1 MVSNS
6 TDPSD
11 YCTLD
16 TCPLSL
22 ANFNYVPNLAGNVL
36 YLVLFGTMLVANL
49 GLGIYYRTWGYLVG
63 MIGGLA
69 LEVVGYVGRIQL
81 HYNPFPFDPFLEYL
95 ICLTIGPAFMSAAI
109 YICLGHI
116 VIVYGEDISRLKPR
130 TYTII
135 FVLCDFLSLVLQAAG
150 GAITSTAGHDQQS
163 LRQTGINIMIAG
175 LASQVASLGVF
186 LCLCADFAWRVY
198 KNPDKLNDSM
208 YHIRKTL
215 KWKAFLIG
223 LTVATLAIFVRSIFR
238 VAELRE
244 GFDGPLANDEVT
256 FMILEGAMM
265 VIASLCLTVLH
276 PGYCFGGYWDQTS
289 WKAIKQS
296 SQLSLNELKARN
308 SRA

>member
-1 MVSNS
+1 MVSNT

-22 ANFNYVPNLAGNVL
+22 ANFNYVPNLAGNLL
-36 YLVLFGTMLVANL
+36 YLALFGTMLVANL

-69 LEVVGYVGRIQL
+69 LEVIGYVGRIQL
-81 HYNPFPFDPFLEYL
+81 HYNPFPFSPFLQYL
-95 ICLTIGPAFMSAAI
+95 ICLTLGPAFLSAAI

-116 VIVYGEDISRLKPR
+116 VVVYGEGISRLKPR

-150 GAITSTAGHDQQS
+150 GAITSIADNDQQG

-175 LASQVASLGVF
+175 LSSQVASLAVF
-186 LCLCADFAWRVY
+186 LFLCADFAWRVY
-198 KNPDKLNDSM
+198 KNPNKLNESM
-208 YHIRKTL
+208 DHVRKTL

-223 LTVATLAIFVRSIFR
+223 LTVATLAIFVRSVFR
-238 VAELRE
+238 VAELQE

-265 VIASLCLTVLH
+265 AMATLCLTVLH

-289 WKAIKQS
+289 WRSIKQS
-296 SQLSLNELKARN
+296 SQLSLMELKAQN

>member
-1 MVSNS
+1 MVSNT

-22 ANFNYVPNLAGNVL
+22 ANFNYVPNLAGNLL
-36 YLVLFGTMLVANL
+36 YLALFGTMLVANL

-69 LEVVGYVGRIQL
+69 LEVIGYVGRVQL

-95 ICLTIGPAFMSAAI
+95 ICLTIGPAFLSAVI

-116 VIVYGEDISRLKPR
+116 VVVYGEGISRLKPR

-150 GAITSTAGHDQQS
+150 GAITSTADHDQQD

-198 KNPDKLNDSM
+198 KNPDKLNESM
-208 YHIRKTL
+208 YQVRKTL

-265 VIASLCLTVLH
+265 VIATLCLTVLH

-289 WKAIKQS
+289 WKSIKQS
-296 SQLSLNELKARN
+296 SQLSLTELKAQN

>member
-22 ANFNYVPNLAGNVL
+22 ANFDYVPNLASNVL
-36 YLVLFGTMLVANL
+36 YLALFGTMLVANL

-69 LEVVGYVGRIQL
+69 LEVIGYVGRVQL

-95 ICLTIGPAFMSAAI
+95 ICLTIGPAFLSAAI

-116 VIVYGEDISRLKPR
+116 VVVYGEDISRLKPR

-135 FVLCDFLSLVLQAAG
+135 FVVCDFLSLVLQAAG
-150 GAITSTAGHDQQS
+150 GAITSTADHDQQD

-198 KNPDKLNDSM
+198 KNPDKLNESM

-223 LTVATLAIFVRSIFR
+223 LTVATFAIFVRSIFR

-244 GFDGPLANDEVT
+244 GFNGPLANDEVT

-265 VIASLCLTVLH
+265 VIATLCLTVLH

-289 WKAIKQS
+289 WKSIKQS

>member
-1 MVSNS
+1 MASNS

-11 YCTLD
+11 YCTLG

-22 ANFNYVPNLAGNVL
+22 ANFDYVPNLAGNLL
-36 YLVLFGTMLVANL
+36 YLALFGTMLVANL

-69 LEVVGYVGRIQL
+69 LEVVGYVGRVQL

-95 ICLTIGPAFMSAAI
+95 ICLTIGPAFFSAAI
-109 YICLGHI
+109 YICLSRI
-116 VIVYGEDISRLKPR
+116 VVVYGEDISRLKPK

-135 FVLCDFLSLVLQAAG
+135 FVLCDLLSLVLQAAG
-150 GAITSTAGHDQQS
+150 GAITSTADKDQRD

-186 LCLCADFAWRVY
+186 LCLCADFAWRLY
-198 KNPDKLNDSM
+198 KNPDKLNGSM
-208 YHIRKTL
+208 HHIRKTL

-244 GFDGPLANDEVT
+244 GFNGPLANDEVT

-265 VIASLCLTVLH
+265 VIATLCLTVLH

-289 WKAIKQS
+289 WKSVKHS
-296 SQLSLNELKARN
+296 SQSLNELKSQN

>member
-1 MVSNS
+1 MSNS

-22 ANFNYVPNLAGNVL
+22 ANFNYVPNLAGNLL

-69 LEVVGYVGRIQL
+69 LEVIGYVGRVQL

-95 ICLTIGPAFMSAAI
+95 ICLTIGPAFLSAAI

-116 VIVYGEDISRLKPR
+116 VVVYGEGISRLKRR

-150 GAITSTAGHDQQS
+150 GAITSTADHDQQD

-198 KNPDKLNDSM
+198 KNPDKLEESM
-208 YHIRKTL
+208 YHVRKTL

-223 LTVATLAIFVRSIFR
+223 LTVATLAIFVRSVFR

-256 FMILEGAMM
+256 FMVLEGAMM
-265 VIASLCLTVLH
+265 VIATLCLTVLH

-289 WKAIKQS
+289 WKSIKRS
-296 SQLSLNELKARN
+296 SQLSLTELKAQN

>member
-1 MVSNS
+1 MVSNT

-22 ANFNYVPNLAGNVL
+22 ANFNYVPNLAGNLL
-36 YLVLFGTMLVANL
+36 YLALFGTMLVANL

-69 LEVVGYVGRIQL
+69 LEVIGYVGRIQL
-81 HYNPFPFDPFLEYL
+81 HYNPFPFSPFLQYL
-95 ICLTIGPAFMSAAI
+95 ICLTLGPAFLSAAI

-116 VIVYGEDISRLKPR
+116 VVVYGEGISRLKPR

-150 GAITSTAGHDQQS
+150 GAITSIADNDQQG

-175 LASQVASLGVF
+175 VASQVASLAVF
-186 LCLCADFAWRVY
+186 LFLCADFAWRVY
-198 KNPDKLNDSM
+198 KNPNKLNESM
-208 YHIRKTL
+208 DHVRKTL

-223 LTVATLAIFVRSIFR
+223 LTVATLAIFVRSVFR
-238 VAELRE
+238 VAELQE

-265 VIASLCLTVLH
+265 AMATLCLTVLH

-289 WKAIKQS
+289 WRSIKQS
-296 SQLSLNELKARN
+296 SQLSLMELKAQN

>member
-1 MVSNS
+1 MMSNS

-22 ANFNYVPNLAGNVL
+22 ANFNYVPNLAGNLL
-36 YLVLFGTMLVANL
+36 YLALFGTMLVANL

-63 MIGGLA
+63 MMGGLA
-69 LEVVGYVGRIQL
+69 LEVIGYVGRVQL

-95 ICLTIGPAFMSAAI
+95 ICLTIGPAFLSAAI
-109 YICLGHI
+109 YICLSHI
-116 VIVYGEDISRLKPR
+116 VVVYAEGISRLKPR

-150 GAITSTAGHDQQS
+150 GAITSTADHDQQD

-198 KNPDKLNDSM
+198 KNPDKLEESM
-208 YHIRKTL
+208 YHVRKTL

-265 VIASLCLTVLH
+265 VIATLCLTVLH

-289 WKAIKQS
+289 WKSIKRS
-296 SQLSLNELKARN
+296 SQLSLTELKAQN

>member
-265 VIASLCLTVLH
+265 VIASFCLTVLH

>member
-1 MVSNS
+1 
-6 TDPSD
+6 
-11 YCTLD
+11 L
-16 TCPLSL
+16 
-22 ANFNYVPNLAGNVL
+22 
-36 YLVLFGTMLVANL
+36 
-49 GLGIYYRTWGYLVG
+49 
-63 MIGGLA
+63 
-69 LEVVGYVGRIQL
+69 
-81 HYNPFPFDPFLEYL
+81 
-95 ICLTIGPAFMSAAI
+95 SAAI

-116 VIVYGEDISRLKPR
+116 VVVYGEGISRLKPR

-150 GAITSTAGHDQQS
+150 GAITSTADHDQED

-198 KNPDKLNDSM
+198 KNPEKINESM
-208 YHIRKTL
+208 YHLRKTL

-223 LTVATLAIFVRSIFR
+223 RLLLPRISSRCVYLTTIGLTVGTLAIFVRSIFR

-265 VIASLCLTVLH
+265 VIATLCLTVLH

-289 WKAIKQS
+289 WKSIKQS
-296 SQLSLNELKARN
+296 SQLSLTELKARN

>member
-1 MVSNS
+1 MSNS

-22 ANFNYVPNLAGNVL
+22 ANFNYVPNLAGNLL

-69 LEVVGYVGRIQL
+69 LEVIGYVGRVQL

-95 ICLTIGPAFMSAAI
+95 ICLTIGPAFLSAAI

-116 VIVYGEDISRLKPR
+116 VVVYGEGISRLKPR

-150 GAITSTAGHDQQS
+150 GAITSTADHDQQD

-198 KNPDKLNDSM
+198 KNPDKLEESM
-208 YHIRKTL
+208 YHVRKTL

-223 LTVATLAIFVRSIFR
+223 LTVATLAIFVRSVFR

-265 VIASLCLTVLH
+265 VIATLCLTVLH

-289 WKAIKQS
+289 WKSIKRS
-296 SQLSLNELKARN
+296 SQLSLTELKAQN

>member
-1 MVSNS
+1 MVSN
-6 TDPSD
+6 TTNPSD
-11 YCTLD
+11 YCTLG

-22 ANFNYVPNLAGNVL
+22 ANFDYVPNLAGNVL
-36 YLVLFGTMLVANL
+36 YLALFGTMLVANL

-69 LEVVGYVGRIQL
+69 LEVIGYVGRIQL

-95 ICLTIGPAFMSAAI
+95 ICLTIGPAFLSAAI

-116 VIVYGEDISRLKPR
+116 VVVYGEDISRLKPR

-135 FVLCDFLSLVLQAAG
+135 FVICDFLSLVLQAAG
-150 GAITSTAGHDQQS
+150 GAITSTAGHDQQN

-198 KNPDKLNDSM
+198 KNPDKLNESM

-215 KWKAFLIG
+215 KWKAFLTG

-244 GFDGPLANDEVT
+244 GFNGPLANDEVT

-265 VIASLCLTVLH
+265 VIATLCLTVLH

-289 WKAIKQS
+289 WKSIKQS
-296 SQLSLNELKARN
+296 SQLSLTELKPRN

>member
-1 MVSNS
+1 MSNS
-6 TDPSD
+6 TDTSD

-22 ANFNYVPNLAGNVL
+22 ANFNYVPNLAGNLL
-36 YLVLFGTMLVANL
+36 YLALFCTMLVANL
-49 GLGIYYRTWGYLVG
+49 VLGIYYRTWGYLVG

-69 LEVVGYVGRIQL
+69 LEVIGYVGRVQL

-95 ICLTIGPAFMSAAI
+95 ICLTIGPAFLSAAI

-116 VIVYGEDISRLKPR
+116 VVVYGEGISRLKPR

-150 GAITSTAGHDQQS
+150 GAITSTADHDQQD

-198 KNPDKLNDSM
+198 KNPDKLNESM
-208 YHIRKTL
+208 YHLRKTL

-265 VIASLCLTVLH
+265 VIATLCLTVLH

-289 WKAIKQS
+289 WKSIKQS
-296 SQLSLNELKARN
+296 SQLSLTALKTQN

>member
-1 MVSNS
+1 MNNS

-22 ANFNYVPNLAGNVL
+22 ANFNYVPNLAGNLL
-36 YLVLFGTMLVANL
+36 YLALFGTMLVANL

-69 LEVVGYVGRIQL
+69 LEVIGYVGRVQL

-95 ICLTIGPAFMSAAI
+95 ICLTIGPAFLSAAI

-116 VIVYGEDISRLKPR
+116 VVVYGEGISRLKPR

-150 GAITSTAGHDQQS
+150 GAITSTADHDQED

-198 KNPDKLNDSM
+198 KNPEKINESM
-208 YHIRKTL
+208 YHLRQTL

-223 LTVATLAIFVRSIFR
+223 LTVGTLAIFVRSIFR

-265 VIASLCLTVLH
+265 VIATLCLTVLH

-289 WKAIKQS
+289 CKSIKKS
-296 SQLSLNELKARN
+296 SQLSLTELKAQN

>member
-1 MVSNS
+1 MVTNI

-22 ANFNYVPNLAGNVL
+22 ANFNYVPNLAGNLL
-36 YLVLFGTMLVANL
+36 YLALFGTMLVANL
-49 GLGIYYRTWGYLVG
+49 GLGIYYRTWGCLVG

-69 LEVVGYVGRIQL
+69 LEVIGYVGRVQL

-95 ICLTIGPAFMSAAI
+95 ICLTIGPAFFSAAI

-116 VIVYGEDISRLKPR
+116 VIVYSEDISRLKPR

-150 GAITSTAGHDQQS
+150 GAITSTADNDQPD

-175 LASQVASLGVF
+175 LASQVASLGIF

-198 KNPDKLNDSM
+198 KNPDKLDPSM
-208 YHIRKTL
+208 HHIRKTL

-244 GFDGPLANDEVT
+244 GFDGPLANDEVM

-265 VIASLCLTVLH
+265 VIATLCLTALH

-289 WKAIKQS
+289 WKSIKRS
-296 SQLSLNELKARN
+296 SQLSLGELKAQH